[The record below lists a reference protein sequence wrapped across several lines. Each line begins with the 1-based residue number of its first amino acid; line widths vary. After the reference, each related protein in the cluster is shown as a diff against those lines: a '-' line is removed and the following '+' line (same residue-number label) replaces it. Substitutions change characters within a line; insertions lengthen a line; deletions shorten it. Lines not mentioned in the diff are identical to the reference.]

1 MKSKKKIRRKK
12 SVRMRGHPEL
22 EVEEGQLLELDEEL
36 NNEFFELNKPDD
48 FDVEF
53 KPEEESDW

>member
-1 MKSKKKIRRKK
+1 MKSKRKMRRKK

-22 EVEEGQLLELDEEL
+22 EIEEDRLLELDEEL
-36 NNEFFELNKPDD
+36 NNEYFEFNEPDD
-48 FDVEF
+48 FDIEF

>member
-1 MKSKKKIRRKK
+1 MKLKRKIQRKK
-12 SVRMRGHPEL
+12 SLRMRGHPEP
-22 EVEEGQLLELDEEL
+22 EIEEDQLLELDEEL
-36 NNEFFELNKPDD
+36 NNEYFELNEPND

>member
-1 MKSKKKIRRKK
+1 
-12 SVRMRGHPEL
+12 MRGHPEP
-22 EVEEGQLLELDEEL
+22 EIEEDQLLELDEEL
-36 NNEFFELNKPDD
+36 NNEYFELNEPND